1 VVVFDAGVAPAL
13 LESVADSAQRI
24 RVGDDVGGVPR
35 AAVPSVL
42 AARATAGLRL
52 ARLVVGD
59 ATDFGEEAA
68 AVVAAGVAVD
78 VVPGVSGAVAG
89 ATYAGIPVAH
99 ADGGASAVVLD
110 AADPSR
116 LDWGH
121 LGGATDVL
129 LIRVSGP
136 ALSAVIAEL
145 LRGGRRPESDAALI
159 YEAGTFRQRTLTG
172 RLDGLVA
179 EAARAGLSQPAL
191 LIVGEVVRLRSRL
204 AWLER
209 RPLFGRRVL
218 VTRPRAQ
225 AARFSTLLEALG
237 ADVVALPTIRL
248 DAPDDWRPLDDAIA
262 QLGTFHWVIFTSAN
276 GVATFRDRLA
286 LAGRDVRALAGARL
300 AAIGPETAEALR
312 RTGLRPEVVP
322 PEYRA
327 EALFEALR
335 PHVEAGSEVLLVRAA
350 EARDVLPRELQALG
364 VRVTI
369 APAYRT
375 ITAKEGADH
384 MLGLLEA
391 RRIDVVT
398 FTSSSTVRG
407 FMTLLA
413 PEEVRRLLAGV
424 VLAAIGPITAATV
437 AEYGL
442 EVAVIPREYTVA
454 ALAEAIA
461 AHFARPD

>member
-1 VVVFDAGVAPAL
+1 MVVFDAGVAPAL
-13 LESVADSAQRI
+13 LESVADSAERI

-89 ATYAGIPVAH
+89 ATYAGIPVAR

-110 AADPSR
+110 ATDPSR

-218 VTRPRAQ
+218 VTRPPGPSSPRQSRAR
-225 AARFSTLLEALG
+225 AR
-237 ADVVALPTIRL
+237 P
-248 DAPDDWRPLDDAIA
+248 APRRHRAESR
-262 QLGTFHWVIFTSAN
+262 GRHSA
-276 GVATFRDRLA
+276 R
-286 LAGRDVRALAGARL
+286 RL
-300 AAIGPETAEALR
+300 AAGSRRPSTVKR
-312 RTGLRPEVVP
+312 RTGRRQSPSRSSAAP
-322 PEYRA
+322 P
-327 EALFEALR
+327 
-335 PHVEAGSEVLLVRAA
+335 
-350 EARDVLPRELQALG
+350 
-364 VRVTI
+364 
-369 APAYRT
+369 
-375 ITAKEGADH
+375 TA
-384 MLGLLEA
+384 
-391 RRIDVVT
+391 
-398 FTSSSTVRG
+398 
-407 FMTLLA
+407 
-413 PEEVRRLLAGV
+413 
-424 VLAAIGPITAATV
+424 
-437 AEYGL
+437 
-442 EVAVIPREYTVA
+442 
-454 ALAEAIA
+454 
-461 AHFARPD
+461 